1 MQLSTIHSAC
11 ETRPEITLNVYKS
24 LVGYSTKFDR
34 LTKSKTVEDLYSVIP
49 PVKVES
55 LVDVLWEGLLTPG
68 SSERKWFADQ
78 FVIVIR
84 HHLSVL
90 QQQRVIIERCL
101 HHFCQFGF
109 FISESLGNSDQ
120 LMLRE
125 RLFSLLS
132 LLISDTT
139 DVWAS
144 YAVLQIEMLEE
155 IHKKVVKL
163 DSEIKKI
170 RKAGLKMM
178 KKLRKMVFL
187 YCPSLIIA
195 DKERFSS
202 KSRIGNA
209 FCFDVT
215 TVV

>member
-1 MQLSTIHSAC
+1 
-11 ETRPEITLNVYKS
+11 
-24 LVGYSTKFDR
+24 VGYSTKFDR
-34 LTKSKTVEDLYSVIP
+34 LTKSKTVEDLYSIIP
-49 PVKVES
+49 LVKVES
-55 LVDVLWEGLLTPG
+55 LGDFLWEGLLTPG

-84 HHLSVL
+84 HHLNLL
-90 QQQRVIIERCL
+90 QQQRVVIERCL
-101 HHFCQFGF
+101 HRFCQFGF
-109 FISESLGNSDQ
+109 FTNESLGNPDQ

-155 IHKKVVKL
+155 DNKKVIKL
-163 DSEIKKI
+163 DSEIKRI

-178 KKLRKMVFL
+178 KKLRKMVLL
-187 YCPSLIIA
+187 Y
-195 DKERFSS
+195 
-202 KSRIGNA
+202 
-209 FCFDVT
+209 
-215 TVV
+215 